1 MRYPAFSLALLLL
14 LQFKLD
20 YPISQLLGLLL
31 RSQFGREYLLVTIK
45 IHSHIPFKT
54 TALKIEVKCEGFLP
68 SKSKSNAR
76 ACCT

>member
-54 TALKIEVKCEGFLP
+54 TAL
-68 SKSKSNAR
+68 
-76 ACCT
+76 